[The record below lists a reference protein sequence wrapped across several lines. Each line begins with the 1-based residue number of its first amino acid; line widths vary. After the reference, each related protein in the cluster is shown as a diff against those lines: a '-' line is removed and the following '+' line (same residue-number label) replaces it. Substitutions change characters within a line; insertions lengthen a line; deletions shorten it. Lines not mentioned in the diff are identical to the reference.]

1 LTYGISEPKH
11 TMVFGLVHLPAA
23 LFRTNWLMPLGFFN
37 SSFRSADYFALI
49 PWFFLFL
56 LGAFAGTYVRDGRL
70 PAPFY
75 RRHSRVLCWLG
86 RNSLWVYMGHQV
98 VLYAVF
104 FLIAILMY
112 T

>member
-1 LTYGISEPKH
+1 
-11 TMVFGLVHLPAA
+11 MVFGLVHLPAA

-75 RRHSRVLCWLG
+75 RRHS
-86 RNSLWVYMGHQV
+86 LWVYMGHQV